1 MHLTIETTGHQDPGT
16 LVQGLFVGEIKM
28 ANQKHFAVREKREK
42 VQVHGTIGKKGRPG
56 LMTRDDGWRERGGG
70 EKGGPTRGDNFFS
83 LFPVHRFLRGFFS
96 YDRSLDDGARPSVET
111 GLNPT
116 RYPRSRRARVPTAA
130 RACAR
135 SGLEQDDDDRKAL

>member
-56 LMTRDDGWRERGGG
+56 LMTRDDGWREREGR
-70 EKGGPTRGDNFFS
+70 ERGPDAGRQLFFP
-83 LFPVHRFLRGFFS
+83 FPCAQIPASFFS

-130 RACAR
+130 RARAR